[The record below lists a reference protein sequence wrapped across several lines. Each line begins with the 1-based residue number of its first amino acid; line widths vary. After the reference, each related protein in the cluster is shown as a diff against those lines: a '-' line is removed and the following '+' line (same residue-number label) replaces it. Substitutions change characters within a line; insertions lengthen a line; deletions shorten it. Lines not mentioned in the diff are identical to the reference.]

1 MIRAAL
7 WVNFFVLAAMAAV
20 LCLVALPA
28 GIIMAIPAV
37 LTLVYM
43 RCIRRRIA
51 FAAAHLQAACDA
63 LASPSGAGIT
73 SAAVVVLLIQ
83 TAWNGLWSLA
93 AVGVNAQLAGS
104 NTTATSSVSSLAAG
118 SESGAVLGDSYSS
131 SGSSGDSAGTLA
143 VFLMLIS
150 FYWGSQVFSNVMHF
164 VTATVVGH
172 WWFGP
177 SFTDGRSAVWTGF
190 RRAFTTSFGS
200 IAFGSLI
207 VAVLR
212 AMEQMARSSQRKAA
226 REGNAGVAFAAA
238 CLVCLLSIIR
248 RITEYMNQ

>member
-7 WVNFFVLAAMAAV
+7 WVNFIVLAVMAGV

-28 GIIMAIPAV
+28 GVIMAIPAV

-73 SAAVVVLLIQ
+73 GAAVSVLLIQ

-93 AVGVNAQLAGS
+93 AVGVNAQLSGS
-104 NTTATSSVSSLAAG
+104 NSTATSSVSTG
-118 SESGAVLGDSYSS
+118 SESGLVGDSYAST
-131 SGSSGDSAGTLA
+131 GSSGDSAGTLA

-164 VTATVVGH
+164 VTATAVGH

-177 SFTDGRSAVWTGF
+177 TFTDGHSAVWTGF

-212 AMEQMARSSQRKAA
+212 ALEQMARASERKAA
-226 REGNAGVAFAAA
+226 RDGNAGAAFAAA
-238 CLVCLLSIIR
+238 CLVCLLSMVR